1 MPETAEP
8 AACTGTYV
16 HATCVVVDEAGLL
29 IRGDSGSGKST
40 LALALIER
48 ATLHGRFAALVADD
62 RVHLSSTG
70 GRVVARSHP
79 ATEGLVEIRGF
90 GITAIPSLS
99 AAVLRLVVDS
109 VDDAP
114 RLPEPT
120 REAILCG
127 IPLMRLVIDRG
138 LRGTGLVPGLV
149 MEALGVASQPHPGSV
164 AVKGEGGHS
173 APRGSVA

>member
-1 MPETAEP
+1 M
-8 AACTGTYV
+8 GTYV

-29 IRGDSGSGKST
+29 IQGDSGSGKST

-48 ATLHGRFAALVADD
+48 ASLQGRFAALVADD
-62 RVHLSSTG
+62 RVHVSSAG

-79 ATEGLVEIRGF
+79 ATAGLVEVRGF

-99 AAVLRLVVDS
+99 SAVLRLVVDL

-120 REAILCG
+120 RAAILCG
-127 IPLMRLVIDRG
+127 IPLARFVVDRG

-149 MEALGVASQPHPGSV
+149 MEALGVASQPHLGGV
-164 AVKGEGGHS
+164 AVAGEGSHS